1 MRRLPLAKI
10 LITAP
15 SSAIALVLSM
25 NPECDRSYSIKQM
38 VNKDGVALINFWVW
52 SYDGKVKHR
61 LLLHTVM
68 LPLKKKIVTDETSRP
83 VAVLIDYQDWQK
95 IEKILE
101 AYQLQQKEEFSL
113 NQYAGVITLNQD
125 PLEYQQQIRD
135 EWS

>member
-1 MRRLPLAKI
+1 
-10 LITAP
+10 
-15 SSAIALVLSM
+15 
-25 NPECDRSYSIKQM
+25 M
-38 VNKDGVALINFWVW
+38 VNKDRVALINCWVW

-61 LLLHTVM
+61 LLLQTVM
-68 LPLKKKIVTDETSRP
+68 LPLNKKIVTDETSRP

-101 AYQLQQKEEFSL
+101 AYQLQQKEEFNL